1 MPTARNFFNQQE
13 QSLLIDAIAKA
24 ELHTSGE
31 IRLHL
36 ENFCL
41 GNEVKAAQKVF
52 TRLKMHQTAER
63 NGVLIYIATLSRKV
77 AIIGDEGIHQKLGAI
92 YWEKLVAKL
101 IQQFKANKKAEGLA
115 DCIVECGEQ
124 LGKFFPRKEDDKNE
138 LSNSISY

>member
-92 YWEKLVAKL
+92 YWEKLVEKL
-101 IQQFKANKKAEGLA
+101 IQQFKVNKKAEGLA

-124 LGKFFPRKEDDKNE
+124 LGKFFPRNEDDKNE